1 MRSDG
6 GVHRIAVSFLC
17 SLVLVSGCSSGD
29 SAAPATTT
37 AATAGDAT
45 STSSPAG
52 GCAAAPTDQLDI
64 SYVEGGDPLQALD
77 LYLPDDAGCDPVP
90 VVVWVHGGGWRTG
103 DKRHAVADKVPLW
116 NDAGWAVVS
125 VGYRLSDAA
134 VPEAERVMAPAHNE
148 DVAAAVGWLH
158 EHAAELGIDADN
170 MALVGHSAGAGII
183 AALAA
188 DPAYLQAV
196 DLEPRDIPCVAPLD
210 TEAFEIAAAASNQ
223 LLAGIYESA
232 FGTDP
237 EQWAELSPLT
247 HLGEAPLPDL
257 FLVTRGLPERRRIVQ
272 QFADAAAAVGG
283 NVTVVDLPGF
293 THEDVNKQI
302 GARSDSVLT
311 PALQEFLTGCLG

>member
-6 GVHRIAVSFLC
+6 GVHRIAISFLC
-17 SLVLVSGCSSGD
+17 SIVLVGGCSSGD
-29 SAAPATTT
+29 RAAPATTT
-37 AATAGDAT
+37 AVTT
-45 STSSPAG
+45 SGEASTTSPARA
-52 GCAAAPTDQLDI
+52 CTAAPTDQLDI
-64 SYVEGGDPLQALD
+64 PYVEGGDPLQALD

-103 DKRHAVADKVPLW
+103 DKRHAVTDKVPLW

-125 VGYRLSDAA
+125 VGYRLSDPA

-158 EHAAELGIDADN
+158 EHAADLGIDAEH
-170 MALVGHSAGAGII
+170 MALVGHSAGAGIV

-188 DPAYLQAV
+188 DPVYLQAV

-237 EQWAELSPLT
+237 ERWAELSPLT

-272 QFADAAAAVGG
+272 QFADAASAVGG
-283 NVTVVDLPGF
+283 KVTVVDLPGF
-293 THEDVNKQI
+293 SHEDVNKQI
-302 GARSDSVLT
+302 GDPSDSVLT
-311 PALQEFLTGCLG
+311 PALQEFLTGCLT